1 MDTEH
6 IQETSQADLLGS
18 RRFGPYFLTQFLG
31 AFNDNVY
38 KNALII
44 LIAFQGVSLA
54 GVDSQVLINLSAGL
68 FILPFFLF
76 SATAGQIAD
85 KYEKSRLIRII
96 KMSEVMIMLLA
107 AAGFMLNSLALLI
120 VVLFLMGAQ
129 STFFGPIKY
138 GILPQ
143 HLRPEEMTGGNGLVQ
158 MGTFVAILVG
168 TITGGLLIEVKDTGP
183 LWVALTVIMIAL
195 TGYTASRAIPFTP
208 PTAPKLR
215 ITANLFAETWQIMRY
230 ATDNRTVFLSILGIS
245 WFWFLGASYLAQLPL
260 YTREFLGGGER
271 VVTLLLASFSIG
283 IGIGSVLCD
292 KLSGHKVEIGLVPL
306 GSIGLTVFGADLFFA
321 SPGMPVS
328 ATMLGAG
335 EFLARAQGWRIVID
349 IILIGMFGGF
359 YIVPLYALI
368 QMRTPDDRRSRVIAA
383 ANIFNALFMVISA
396 IVAIVLLSVIGL
408 TIPQLFLVVALFNA
422 AVAVYIYTL
431 VPEFLMRFLV
441 WLLIHTIYRVDKEG
455 LEYIPDEGAAVL
467 VCNHV
472 SFVDALIIAGCCRRP
487 VRFIT
492 YYKYYNLPVLKFIF
506 RTAKAIPIAGARED
520 RALLKKAMDD
530 VSIALRAG
538 ELVCIFP
545 EGELSADGGLNE
557 FHSGIEHIIM
567 RDPVPVIPMALRGL
581 WGSVFSRVEGRGVM
595 LALRSLRSLIELVIG
610 EAVSP
615 EHVDVRYL
623 QARVAALR
631 GNAR

>member
-6 IQETSQADLLGS
+6 IQETSQADLLSS

-54 GVDSQVLINLSAGL
+54 GVDSNVLVNLSAGL

-107 AAGFMLNSLALLI
+107 AAGFMLNSLPLLI
-120 VVLFLMGAQ
+120 AVLFLMGTQ

-143 HLRPEEMTGGNGLVQ
+143 HLRPEELTGGNGLVQ

-168 TITGGLLIEVKDTGP
+168 TITGGLLIEVKGTGP

-208 PTAPKLR
+208 PTAPRLR

-306 GSIGLTVFGADLFFA
+306 GSIGLTVFGVDLFFA

-335 EFLARAQGWRIVID
+335 EFLTKVQGWRIVID
-349 IILIGMFGGF
+349 IILIGLFGGF

-368 QMRTPDDRRSRVIAA
+368 QTRTPDDRRSRVIAA

-455 LEYIPDEGAAVL
+455 LAHIPDEGAAVL

-487 VRFIT
+487 VRFII
-492 YYKYYNLPVLKFIF
+492 YYKFYNLPVLNFIF
-506 RTAKAIPIAGARED
+506 RTAKAIPIAGAGED

-545 EGELSADGGLNE
+545 EGKLSADGGLNE
-557 FHSGIEHIIM
+557 FHPGIEHIIK

-581 WGSVFSRVEGRGVM
+581 WGSVFSRVEGRGVW
-595 LALRSLRSLIELVIG
+595 LALRSLRSLVELVIG
-610 EAVSP
+610 KAVSP
-615 EHVDVRYL
+615 KYVDVRDL
-623 QARVAALR
+623 QARVAMLR
-631 GNAR
+631 GAAR